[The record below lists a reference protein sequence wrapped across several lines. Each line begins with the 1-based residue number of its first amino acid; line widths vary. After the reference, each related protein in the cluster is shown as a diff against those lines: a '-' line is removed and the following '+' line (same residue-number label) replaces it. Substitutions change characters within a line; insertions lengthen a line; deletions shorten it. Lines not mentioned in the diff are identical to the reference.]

1 MSLPRSHSRR
11 VLGALALFAIAVP
24 ALSGCMTGE
33 RPTLNTAPTAAGM
46 VTGDEAIDAVLAKL
60 DAYAGAVYTADYS
73 ATQLYGGTTTPVA
86 VAQSAPDRR
95 SVTIGDV
102 RYLTMGGSTRTCVL
116 TTGSCTDGTDAQPVS
131 DTGVTPDV
139 ASGAI
144 AKRLR
149 RAASAR
155 VGATITTAPEIA
167 GQPATCVEVPLGDG
181 NGVFCV
187 LADGTL
193 ARFASADVTIEL
205 VRYVPDADEALFA
218 TTR

>member
-1 MSLPRSHSRR
+1 MLLPRRR
-11 VLGALALFAIAVP
+11 SSLGLALIAAAVLP
-24 ALSGCMTGE
+24 LSGCMTGE

-46 VTGDEAIDAVLAKL
+46 ATGDEAIDTVLAKL
-60 DAYAGAVYTADYS
+60 DAYAGAVYTADYT
-73 ATQLYGGTTTPVA
+73 ATVLFGGTVTAVS

-102 RYLTMGGSTRTCVL
+102 RYLTSAGTARTCVL
-116 TTGSCTDGTDAQPVS
+116 TTGACTDGTDPQPVS

-149 RAASAR
+149 RAASAK
-155 VGATITTAPEIA
+155 VGATTASTPEIA

-181 NGVFCV
+181 SAIYCV
-187 LADGTL
+187 LVDGAL

-205 VRYVPDADEALFA
+205 TRYVPDADEALF
-218 TTR
+218 TTTG